1 MRQTPKNKEYWKTN
15 QSYCAILRA
24 LHREMYKGE
33 EICTLQIDKK
43 STKHDS
49 YIVAM
54 GIRRGLGGFPET
66 GHCNIEQ
73 ITNS

>member
-1 MRQTPKNKEYWKTN
+1 MDGTETN
-15 QSYCAILRA
+15 QPYCAILRA
-24 LHREMYKGE
+24 FHREMYKGE

-54 GIRRGLGGFPET
+54 GIRRGLP
-66 GHCNIEQ
+66 
-73 ITNS
+73 